1 MPVKGTKLLEG
12 LKKST
17 VIATYTTE
25 IPVAPAAGHV
35 SVFADLASGD
45 RHRHVEVTAR
55 MKELMAFAREDNYSR
70 PLTADTFYLV
80 PLKGSK
86 NDIVKV
92 ADAVVD
98 IDEVAITQSASVVFA
113 ENEAVMASGGTLT
126 LASGSITDSASGF
139 VTAGFVEGDMTLA
152 GATTLANDGV
162 HAITDVTANVLTFAA
177 GTFAAEAGVSGT
189 TLQQTLLDTITYAGA
204 TFVSGGLVVDEAIV
218 ITESD
223 SNNGTVTP
231 SVVTTTVLSVPAGT
245 VVAGTEVS
253 GTPTMKFTQIHN
265 AGMPE
270 GWVGLGIDATV
281 VTGNLG
287 SLILDTAFK
296 EIIDWMREQSRL
308 TV

>member
-1 MPVKGTKLLEG
+1 M
-12 LKKST
+12 
-17 VIATYTTE
+17 
-25 IPVAPAAGHV
+25 

-223 SNNGTVTP
+223 SNNGTVIITC
-231 SVVTTTVLSVPAGT
+231 
-245 VVAGTEVS
+245 
-253 GTPTMKFTQIHN
+253 
-265 AGMPE
+265 
-270 GWVGLGIDATV
+270 
-281 VTGNLG
+281 G
-287 SLILDTAFK
+287 S
-296 EIIDWMREQSRL
+296 
-308 TV
+308 